1 MQIAK
6 ARKISLCFLE
16 GEFCIDCILSS
27 ILFLA
32 FLALWP
38 HRQHSTTKPKSDITA
53 LNFLTF
59 LPTLPLNCPIILTF
73 VSAFLCLDENVEKS
87 EHFQALIG
95 FEINDR
101 CWQHRKDAFL
111 CLQGR
116 NTKNCLPLSG
126 VNVFNF
132 SPTPSLYVVKEVFFW
147 FGTWRSRILSLTVAL
162 GTESLN
168 SMYAHCL

>member
-6 ARKISLCFLE
+6 ARKMSLCFLE

-38 HRQHSTTKPKSDITA
+38 PIQHSTTKPKSDITA

-59 LPTLPLNCPIILTF
+59 FVPTLPLNCPIILTF

-111 CLQGR
+111 YLQGR
-116 NTKNCLPLSG
+116 STKIVSLCPELMFSILALHRHYMLLKKCFSGLVHEGREFCPLPWHWAQ
-126 VNVFNF
+126 
-132 SPTPSLYVVKEVFFW
+132 K
-147 FGTWRSRILSLTVAL
+147 A
-162 GTESLN
+162 
-168 SMYAHCL
+168 